1 MDKTLN
7 LISRLRKLVTS
18 NFVYK
23 SLFRN
28 RYLRTKML
36 SFIYQQDFAGLRHW
50 QETELAKITEAPLF
64 EFIDNAKNLK
74 KIHRNEVQIL
84 QLYLQLFSSFGLQ
97 LRFRRQIRAA
107 VLNRTWLMS
116 RDEVGFEFE
125 EGNFDFFLKGLNIA
139 RTTPSSLPVF
149 LEFRRFVS
157 KFWDRGVIA
166 KPRVNWIRRLN
177 YLDGPESFQNKPR
190 TLIRILG
197 PVSPERNADQT
208 GEIDCEIAVTGF
220 WNSNAPTVKH
230 PVTCYLNDE
239 TLLKLGP
246 RLFEVADFSKN
257 VIVKGL
263 RSFFYSW
270 KILGPRRVFAKVRC
284 LRSADRLLP
293 MNIYGPTALQSLIY
307 DLRYRFQGTLHA
319 CGFTFWAEAKA
330 DYLPGYS
337 DFPEKLGL
345 NVRVHEPISNFLF
358 VKQLVRAGVLDVCGQ
373 MNTILTSS
381 PESYCEKLDHRFPPL
396 G

>member
-50 QETELAKITEAPLF
+50 QETELAKITEAPLV

-97 LRFRRQIRAA
+97 LRFRRQIRAV

-116 RDEVGFEFE
+116 REEVCFEFE
-125 EGNFDFFLKGLNIA
+125 EGNFEFFLNGLNSA
-139 RTTPSSLPVF
+139 RTTPSAFPVF

-157 KFWDRGVIA
+157 KFWDGGVIA
-166 KPRVNWIRRLN
+166 KPKRHWIDRVNFLK
-177 YLDGPESFQNKPR
+177 GPQSLKNGTRKM
-190 TLIRILG
+190 IRILG

-208 GEIDCEIAVTGF
+208 DEIDCEIAVTSF
-220 WNSNAPTVKH
+220 WSSNPPTINH
-230 PVTCYLNDE
+230 PVICYLNDE
-239 TLLKLGP
+239 TLRNLGS
-246 RLFEVADFSKN
+246 RLFEVADFSKT

-270 KILGPRRVFAKVRC
+270 KILGPRIVFSKVRC
-284 LRSADRLLP
+284 LRNADRLLP
-293 MNIYGPTALQSLIY
+293 MNIYGPNALQSMIY
-307 DLRYRFQGTLHA
+307 DLRYRSGGALHA

-330 DYLPGYS
+330 DHLPGYS
-337 DFPEKLGL
+337 GPEKLSGVQ
-345 NVRVHEPISNFLF
+345 VRVHEPISNFLF
-358 VKQLVRAGVLDVCGQ
+358 VKQLVRGGVLEVCDQ
-373 MNTILTSS
+373 MDLILTSS
-381 PESYCEKLDHRFPPL
+381 PESYCEKLDQRFPPL
-396 G
+396 D